1 MVTSILKRMW
11 WIRIITEMI
20 SSKIFVYVGFTDL
33 KLPAFNAL
41 CHRYIPWDRLFH
53 SQYTKWRKN
62 LELKK
67 TTSSVWRYFGLPW
80 PQYRPAYRFQR
91 TLLLTRGSMTFLQ
104 SSRLQDASA
113 ATMTSLMVNMGVPDI
128 PPRKKK

>member
-67 TTSSVWRYFGLPW
+67 N
-80 PQYRPAYRFQR
+80 
-91 TLLLTRGSMTFLQ
+91 FLCVKVFWT
-104 SSRLQDASA
+104 
-113 ATMTSLMVNMGVPDI
+113 TMTPI
-128 PPRKKK
+128 PPCLPFSTYIIAYERVNDFPPVFKTPRRVGSYYDVIDGKHGGPRYST